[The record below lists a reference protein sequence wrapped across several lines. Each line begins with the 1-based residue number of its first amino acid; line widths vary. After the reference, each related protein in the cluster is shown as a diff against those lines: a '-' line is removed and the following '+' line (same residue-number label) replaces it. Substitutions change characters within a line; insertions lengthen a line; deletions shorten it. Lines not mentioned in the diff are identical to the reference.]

1 MEKRFMYNIY
11 GIRETAIFA
20 PMNYDSNEVVID
32 LLETDEH
39 YEVALKFVPPENE
52 QLDICVSFK
61 SKWEKAVR
69 FKTWT
74 TAETFFDKFKLYLIK
89 HSELIEMHDNLIKE
103 FEKQGKE
110 YNGKVI

>member
-1 MEKRFMYNIY
+1 MENRFMDNIF
-11 GIRETAIFA
+11 GLRETSIFA
-20 PMNYDSNEVVID
+20 PMNSGSNEAVID
-32 LLETDEH
+32 LIETDDH
-39 YEVALKFVPPENE
+39 YEVALKFFPTEKDKLNIF
-52 QLDICVSFK
+52 LDIK